1 MTEKNTWIDRLYTVS
16 VHWIV
21 DVLSLLTLILLVCA
35 TGLLAYGVYD
45 ALVDW
50 EAGKLRDMAIGIFN
64 ALIFI
69 EVANLFRQFRHGD
82 GIAIREVVE
91 ISFLVV
97 MRELIVKNAEGVAD
111 AMQIF
116 GLAAVLATLSVSW
129 WLVRGTVTGA
139 RVKDSADGAD

>member
-1 MTEKNTWIDRLYTVS
+1 MTEKKTWIDRLYTVS

-21 DVLSLLTLILLVCA
+21 DVLSLLTLVLLVCA
-35 TGLLAYGVYD
+35 TGLLAYEVYD
-45 ALVDW
+45 AIVNW
-50 EAGKLRDMAIGIFN
+50 EPDKLRDVAIDIFN

-97 MRELIVKNAEGVAD
+97 MRELIVKNAEGAAD
-111 AMQIF
+111 PMQIF
-116 GLAAVLATLSVSW
+116 GLAAVLATLSVAW

-139 RVKDSADGAD
+139 RDKAAADGAD